1 MQRGHVAVVVGDV
14 EVAVLLRGFPLGGG
28 FFRGFAVV
36 QGLREEVEG
45 GLQRVAFV
53 AADVAPDGC
62 LRGGVVAQLFAKCC
76 GKEVNGGVVGGRLRV
91 RIGIEAESSEVCGE
105 VFHAAG
111 EHGLFQGTD
120 VGLGCGVGGAKA
132 GAESGKR
139 ARDMGFE
146 DGIEFGGVVNLLFLS
161 GSDDVGGVV
170 PHNAPFLLPDGT
182 EGRVVVM
189 GDEFVLHRPVNGED
203 GLRVMPPVLSPKVLR
218 GGGVVNGVAV
228 QVAEDAVELGV
239 LTRVVGGRHG
249 IKIVPATGAADPVGG
264 GGAADD
270 VAHACLAATEMVLHE
285 GGAEVGEAVHAQA
298 AVVAVRA
305 AALKAAQGLA
315 FLLPEVAEGG
325 IINVGDEFV
334 AAREPGG
341 NFGEGVMLPARG
353 KGGIHVGKQ
362 GIIRPLGGACVI
374 QRGDAGVSPG
384 TGGTQ
389 RGMAGSAVG
398 EITVCGKPGTAVVVE
413 GGTFGVPGGVQR
425 GVIEGADEQTDGLQ
439 PAVEAGLRVFL
450 PVFGP
455 VIFIIGVVI
464 CHTVAV
470 ILVGGGVLRAPVIAA
485 VRDCDGVSEVG
496 AAIAAMVTQVGVVHA
511 EGIVITINVESKQTV
526 FRQADSSGGSGGQFA
541 KVDLCEQGQRLT
553 VGVDRQRQV
562 LWPVADAADAR
573 GSERQIGDGRGEAV
587 RQEGDSTIQNL
598 RNGSGGQAAFE
609 QRK

>member
-1 MQRGHVAVVVGDV
+1 
-14 EVAVLLRGFPLGGG
+14 
-28 FFRGFAVV
+28 
-36 QGLREEVEG
+36 
-45 GLQRVAFV
+45 
-53 AADVAPDGC
+53 
-62 LRGGVVAQLFAKCC
+62 
-76 GKEVNGGVVGGRLRV
+76 
-91 RIGIEAESSEVCGE
+91 
-105 VFHAAG
+105 
-111 EHGLFQGTD
+111 
-120 VGLGCGVGGAKA
+120 
-132 GAESGKR
+132 
-139 ARDMGFE
+139 
-146 DGIEFGGVVNLLFLS
+146 
-161 GSDDVGGVV
+161 
-170 PHNAPFLLPDGT
+170 
-182 EGRVVVM
+182 
-189 GDEFVLHRPVNGED
+189 
-203 GLRVMPPVLSPKVLR
+203 
-218 GGGVVNGVAV
+218 
-228 QVAEDAVELGV
+228 
-239 LTRVVGGRHG
+239 
-249 IKIVPATGAADPVGG
+249 
-264 GGAADD
+264 
-270 VAHACLAATEMVLHE
+270 MVLHE

-485 VRDCDGVSEVG
+485 VRDCGGVSEVG
-496 AAIAAMVTQVGVVHA
+496 AAIATMVTQVGVVHA

-587 RQEGDSTIQNL
+587 RQEGDSAIQNL